1 MRNNVESWRV
11 DSEGTKNALHKFID
25 ETYAE
30 KKYITFTLTTEK
42 KASVKQFNALHVW
55 CERLADALND
65 SGNDMRK
72 TLRETVAI
80 PWTMLTVKELIWK
93 HIQFIVCGKE
103 STTDPSPSEY
113 VQIYEI
119 LNRHF
124 SEKYGI
130 HIPWPQKEPSEKL

>member
-1 MRNNVESWRV
+1 MESWRV
-11 DSEGTKNALHKFID
+11 DSESTKNALHKFID

-42 KASVKQFNALHVW
+42 KASIKQFNALHVW
-55 CERLADALND
+55 CERLANALND

-72 TLRETVAI
+72 ALKDTVAI
-80 PWTMLTVKELIWK
+80 PWTMLTVKEEIWK
-93 HIQFIVCGKE
+93 HIQLIVCGKE